1 MLKVYTDAATNLEKS
16 GGGILIISE
25 EQQQQLSIPIAENNN
40 HQAELAVILY
50 ALRYLIDHKLN
61 DHTVLLYSDSKTAI
75 KILDQG
81 QTKNKLFQPY
91 LSEFNELAS
100 QFPLLVLQWIPEAK
114 NKGADNLARQC
125 LRKNL

>member
-1 MLKVYTDAATNLEKS
+1 MLKVYTDAATNTKKS

-25 EQQQQLSIPIAENNN
+25 EQKQVSISLTETNN

-50 ALRYLIDHKLN
+50 ALNYLIDHKLN
-61 DHTVLLYSDSKTAI
+61 DQTILLYSDSKTAI
-75 KILDQG
+75 KILDQR
-81 QTKNKLFQPY
+81 QTKNKLFLPY

-114 NKGADNLARQC
+114 NKGADNLARQG
-125 LRKNL
+125 LRKKL

>member
-1 MLKVYTDAATNLEKS
+1 MLKVYTDAATNTQKS

-25 EQQQQLSIPIAENNN
+25 KQEQLAISLPETNNY
-40 HQAELAVILY
+40 QAELAVILH
-50 ALRYLIDHKLN
+50 ALTYLIDQKLN
-61 DHTVLLYSDSKTAI
+61 DQTILLYSDSKTAI

-91 LSEFNELAS
+91 LSEFNELAP

-114 NKGADNLARQC
+114 NKGADNLARQG
-125 LRKNL
+125 LRK